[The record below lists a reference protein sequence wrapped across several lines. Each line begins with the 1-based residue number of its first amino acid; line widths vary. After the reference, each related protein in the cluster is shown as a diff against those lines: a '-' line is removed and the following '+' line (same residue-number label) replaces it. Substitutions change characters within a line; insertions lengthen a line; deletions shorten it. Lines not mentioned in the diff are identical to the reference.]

1 MKAKHQLLC
10 LLTVATPGTAQ
21 AYGASGGAI
30 LEFFSLCILIPLG
43 IILFFS
49 TNYLKHRA
57 PLVLN
62 IAFTLVGLFMLFGV
76 LGMALSFTTEVGYR
90 PLVIGM
96 HVLLIVFVYLATRH
110 IYRVMNGS

>member
-1 MKAKHQLLC
+1 MKAKHRLLG
-10 LLTVATPGTAQ
+10 LLTVATPGAAQ

-43 IILFFS
+43 VIIFSS
-49 TNYLKHRA
+49 TNYLKHRT